1 MIFRRLPQNTIPI
14 YVAMRMA
21 FNQNNLVGG
30 ATVLTADTI
39 SRLNTIFPQ
48 YQNGIKL
55 INLSKSESE
64 CTTAIKSGLQAD
76 CALWTSDFLDAVL
89 KAVRRGL
96 IAETDLS
103 LYGLTVS
110 NPVMPSFKSEQD
122 VLTAAENAVAGE
134 TARVAKGGAP
144 IPFPTAAEVNTRNTD
159 FGKALD
165 NRNIAKKSLDDAQ
178 EALQALN
185 PEAEKV
191 IKKIWDEAETFYN
204 EESDESRRANCRPW
218 GVVYISDTRIE
229 VRAQALAV
237 QNGKALP
244 LPLAIM
250 SLNTTDDEDKA
261 DENGNLLMKTG
272 VTGTAIISI
281 TCEGYITQEFTKEFT
296 GKDDMD
302 LGEVTMVAV

>member
-14 YVAMRMA
+14 YVALRMA
-21 FNQNNLVGG
+21 FNQNKLVAG

-39 SRLNTIFPQ
+39 GRLNAIFPQ
-48 YQNGIKL
+48 YQSGIQL
-55 INLSKSESE
+55 INLRKSESE
-64 CTTAIKSGLQAD
+64 STTAIKNAAQAA
-76 CALWTSDFLDAVL
+76 CALWTSDFLDAVI

-96 IAETDLS
+96 IAATDLS

-110 NPVMPSFKSEQD
+110 NPVLPSFKSEQD
-122 VLTAAENAVAGE
+122 VLTAAENALAGE
-134 TARVAKGGAP
+134 AARVGKGGAP
-144 IPFPTAAEVNTRNTD
+144 IPFPTVAEVNTRYTD
-159 FGKALD
+159 FGKAID
-165 NRNIAKKSLDDAQ
+165 NRNTAKKSLDDAQ
-178 EALQALN
+178 EALQAIN
-185 PEAEKV
+185 PEAGKV

-204 EESDESRRANCRPW
+204 EESDESRRADCRPW

-237 QNGKALP
+237 QDGKALP
-244 LPLAIM
+244 LPLATM

-261 DENGNLLMKTG
+261 DENGNLVMKTG

-281 TCEGYITQEFTKEFT
+281 ACEGYITQEFTKEFS
-296 GKDDMD
+296 GKDDVD